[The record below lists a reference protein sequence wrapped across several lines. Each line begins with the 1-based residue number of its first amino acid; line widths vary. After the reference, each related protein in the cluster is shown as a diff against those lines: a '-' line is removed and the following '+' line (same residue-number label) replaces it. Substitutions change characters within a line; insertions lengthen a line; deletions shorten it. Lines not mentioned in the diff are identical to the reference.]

1 MASEFEVKIEVSGG
15 PDVGAAVLSSLKSLI
30 PEVKGPL
37 TEEAMEIMAVSKEI
51 VPVDQ
56 GVLRA
61 SGDVVGINFSDE
73 PDGYAVRFGYGGAA
87 SGYALLQHETPPSVF
102 KHAEG
107 KSWKYLE
114 RPVYEAA
121 ATMGPRLA
129 GRISARFSQKL
140 GGGVVGGGTFGES
153 G

>member
-1 MASEFEVKIEVSGG
+1 MSVDVVVDGDKDFALAVKQAL
-15 PDVGAAVLSSLKSLI
+15 DKML

-37 TEEAMEIMAVSKEI
+37 MEEAQEILAVSKEI
-51 VPVDQ
+51 VPVDD

-61 SGDVVGINFSDE
+61 SADAVGINFTD
-73 PDGYAVRFGYGGAA
+73 DGHYGFSVRFGYGGAA
-87 SGYALLQHETPPSVF
+87 SSYALLQHETPPSVF

-114 RPVYEAA
+114 RPTYEAA

-129 GRISARFSQKL
+129 GRIAARFSQKMA
-140 GGGVVGGGTFGES
+140 GGVGGAGGGTFGS
-153 G
+153 